1 MAEQIVT
8 DVGDINKN
16 IYAEVNLLYNAITIV
31 PGVDG
36 VDCDNSGSGLSRCAG
51 NKIYRNAT
59 RSGPPATY
67 VQPNDSTYMINDIW
81 VDETNK
87 VTYVLLPDDETG
99 DACAEGESYDTDL
112 AQCVVVNE
120 PDYNLGR
127 RIWRQLAFDYTE
139 NIADLDGGVL

>member
-16 IYAEVNLLYNAITIV
+16 VYAEVKLLYNAITII

-36 VDCDNSGSGLSRCAG
+36 VDCDNPEANLSGCAG
-51 NKIYRNAT
+51 NRIFRSAT
-59 RSGPPATY
+59 RSGPPVTY
-67 VQPNDSTYMINDIW
+67 VQPNDSTYMAYDIW
-81 VDETNK
+81 VDEANK

-99 DACAEGESYDTDL
+99 DGCAEGESYDTDL

-120 PDYNLGR
+120 PDYSMGR

-139 NIADLDGGVL
+139 NIIDLDGGVI